1 MFFASFVLKAIHFRT
16 TGTSHSVLGNCL
28 DLLLAKMK
36 RAHVV
41 PEGAL
46 ADAGGAAIRAAH
58 SDSWVQFPA
67 CVSGVEVSIVQ
78 EKPRF
83 RVTYR
88 SRCEHC
94 NRRQDLVTW
103 SNNLCSYKGGGVTV
117 RHAHGDVHYKKQGR
131 GAGGARLR
139 HAFPRWGAKKKK
151 KRKDVFP
158 LCDVRVI
165 ESFIRSRCVTS
176 PCLRDTIRR
185 QRGPKQW
192 ETARKMYKY
201 ETWEELWAA
210 FKELYIALALR
221 LAVPGKKDEC
231 PMALRRFAPRKLCPG
246 KEATCLCA
254 KCEGCHQLTR
264 TRLEVWGLLKDLLDG
279 GDDGEEEGAG
289 GREGRVGRGAYY

>member
-1 MFFASFVLKAIHFRT
+1 VVFASFVLKAIHFRT

-88 SRCEHC
+88 SRCEDC

-103 SNNLCSYKGGGVTV
+103 SNNLCSYPSMMNALRGKIAA
-117 RHAHGDVHYKKQGR
+117 HAGHT
-131 GAGGARLR
+131 
-139 HAFPRWGAKKKK
+139 F
-151 KRKDVFP
+151 
-158 LCDVRVI
+158 
-165 ESFIRSRCVTS
+165 E
-176 PCLRDTIRR
+176 
-185 QRGPKQW
+185 
-192 ETARKMYKY
+192 
-201 ETWEELWAA
+201 
-210 FKELYIALALR
+210 ALAER
-221 LAVPGKKDEC
+221 PGKRVHSED
-231 PMALRRFAPRKLCPG
+231 ALADILGELAMLC
-246 KEATCLCA
+246 
-254 KCEGCHQLTR
+254 
-264 TRLEVWGLLKDLLDG
+264 
-279 GDDGEEEGAG
+279 
-289 GREGRVGRGAYY
+289 